1 MIKKSKEFIKKKING
16 KIYLDLK
23 QFNKSNEE
31 IRIRVINDVIKEL
44 HNNYY
49 NPRSKKVVNLIK
61 NIKDRA
67 FKKSTLSK
75 CVFERQKDQLSVKKE
90 KKRYFRDI

>member
-1 MIKKSKEFIKKKING
+1 MQKKING

-23 QFNKSNEE
+23 KFNRSNEE

-61 NIKDRA
+61 NIKDKA

-75 CVFERQKDQLSVKKE
+75 CVFERQKDQLLIKKE
-90 KKRYFRDI
+90 KKRYFKEI